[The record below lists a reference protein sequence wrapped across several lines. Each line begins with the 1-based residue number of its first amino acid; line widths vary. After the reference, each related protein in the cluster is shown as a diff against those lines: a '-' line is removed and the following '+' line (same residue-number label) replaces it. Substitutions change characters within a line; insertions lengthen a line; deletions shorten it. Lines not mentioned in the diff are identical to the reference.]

1 MYIVKRDKSSKK
13 EIEAVSSFFAF
24 VRRNAIAKHMI
35 FR

>member
-13 EIEAVSSFFAF
+13 KLKLFRLFFAF